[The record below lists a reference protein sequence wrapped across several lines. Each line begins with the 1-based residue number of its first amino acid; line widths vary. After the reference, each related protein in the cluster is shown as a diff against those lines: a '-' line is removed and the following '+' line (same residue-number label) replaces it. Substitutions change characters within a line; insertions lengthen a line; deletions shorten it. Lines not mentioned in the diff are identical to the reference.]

1 MKDSLHFMPSVF
13 KERNRRKNA
22 TRLLRFFV
30 VLAVFV
36 VIYMNL
42 YRSFMG
48 TERGG
53 ETIGWVESFYW
64 VLTTCLLYTSP
75 SPRDS

>member
-1 MKDSLHFMPSVF
+1 MKDSIHFMPSVF

-36 VIYMNL
+36 IIYMDL
-42 YRSFMG
+42 SRS
-48 TERGG
+48 
-53 ETIGWVESFYW
+53 
-64 VLTTCLLYTSP
+64 
-75 SPRDS
+75 